1 MEVSMTETELM
12 IVIITFCFSLPNQ
25 QREGLNGDSKVL
37 LCHADAGTVLHQL
50 SYQVNW
56 ELVVM
61 WVDYKPVEVNVDDVY
76 TRICI

>member
-1 MEVSMTETELM
+1 MTETELM
-12 IVIITFCFSLPNQ
+12 IVIITFFFHCLTSS
-25 QREGLNGDSKVL
+25 EKGLNGDSKPL
-37 LCHADAGTVLHQL
+37 LCHAGALLHQL

-61 WVDYKPVEVNVDDVY
+61 WVDYKPVEVNVDDVN

>member
-1 MEVSMTETELM
+1 MTETELM
-12 IVIITFCFSLPNQ
+12 IVIITFFFSLPNQ
-25 QREGLNGDSKVL
+25 QREGLDGDSKLL
-37 LCHADAGTVLHQL
+37 LCHAGAVLHQL

-61 WVDYKPVEVNVDDVY
+61 WLDYKPVEVNVDDVY